1 MRVVVTGYGMITAA
15 GDNAEEC
22 WSTLT
27 QPRSCIA
34 ENTIV
39 SPDGAYTRLAGQVM
53 SLADGPGP
61 TRDRAIVLGLV
72 ALEEALGRSGLLQDG
87 PYQPERCGLVVGT
100 CNGGVR
106 SGDRFHRQWIQD
118 GLDKADYRLLLE
130 YPLHPV
136 ADALAAAFTLNGP
149 RTVHSNA
156 CAAGTVAIANAVEY
170 LRDGFADM
178 VVAGGVDPLSHL
190 AFAGFSS
197 LGALSHGVC
206 APYTRS
212 DGLNLGEGAGF
223 LVLEEYDK
231 AMDRGATI
239 FAEVLGYGL
248 SADAYHPTAPD
259 PRGRGA
265 LIAMGSA
272 MTMAG
277 VETGDIDYVNGH
289 GTGTPANDSHEL
301 KTVLSLG
308 DGKVPMSSTKSM
320 IGHTLGAAGAVE
332 AVVCVQSIVNQLIHP
347 TYVPQDEVAQEKLA
361 ALTEEHKVDIVP
373 CQTRQAV
380 VDTVISNSFAFGGN
394 NASLILAK
402 DRGSDHSEAARPS
415 RSGVSVTAVSAIA
428 GSALNKDE
436 IRDAFR
442 EDQVLYNDLVT
453 LENNVTYRIGRP
465 DESRLGSGVN
475 PRVLRRTDSLG
486 LLAVDA
492 FAQLLKDRPL
502 SPSELSGV
510 GVVFATAHG
519 PLSTVEAFQR
529 RLITKQEGDN
539 RLFPNTVMNAAA
551 GHVAVA
557 FGLHGPTATICAGG
571 VSGVAALQF
580 AHQLIANGSCDRVVV
595 IAADEAPDAL
605 AAGFSTV
612 PHYLSTD
619 DLRPN
624 ANTGVV
630 HSAGAVCILLEA
642 DEAAPDMV
650 RHSRVLGFGL
660 AGDDSGAGGLRADT
674 TAWSRSF
681 DIALQRSGLTAQ
693 DIDVVVSAA
702 TGRERSDQIEATAIA
717 RLGLR
722 PSVPI
727 IAPRGLTG
735 DIRAGSSLLAFL
747 VAEWLKSGER
757 LMVRG
762 EPAGLD
768 WNRSKPLHALVSA
781 FSIGGNY
788 QSYVIE
794 V

>member
-22 WSTLT
+22 WATLT
-27 QPRSCIA
+27 APRHCIV

-53 SLADGPGP
+53 TVPDGPGL
-61 TRDRAIVLGLV
+61 TRDRTIVLGHL
-72 ALEEALGRSGLLQDG
+72 ALEEALVRSGLLQDN
-87 PYQPERCGLVVGT
+87 PYHPDRRGIVVGT
-100 CNGGVR
+100 CNGGIR
-106 SGDRFHRQWIQD
+106 NGDKFHHQWIQD
-118 GLDKADYRLLLE
+118 GLDRADFRLLLE

-136 ADALAAAFTLNGP
+136 ADALAEEFMLDGP

-170 LRDGFADM
+170 LKDGFADM
-178 VVAGGVDPLSHL
+178 VAAGGVDPLAHL
-190 AFAGFSS
+190 SFAGFSS
-197 LGALSHGVC
+197 LGALSHGVS

-223 LVLEEYDK
+223 LILEEYGK
-231 AMDRGATI
+231 AVARGATI
-239 FAEVLGYGL
+239 YAEVLGYGL

-265 LIAMGSA
+265 MIAMSAA

-277 VETGDIDYVNGH
+277 VEVGDVDYVNGH
-289 GTGTPANDSHEL
+289 GTGTPANDSREL
-301 KTVLSLG
+301 KTALALG
-308 DGKVPMSSTKSM
+308 DGRVPMSSTKSM

-332 AVVCVQSIVNQLIHP
+332 AVVCVLSIVDQMIHP
-347 TYVPQDEVAQEKLA
+347 TYVPEDELAQEKLV
-361 ALTEEHKVDIVP
+361 ALDQEPKVDIVP
-373 CQTRQAV
+373 NKPRRAAI
-380 VDTVISNSFAFGGN
+380 DTVISNSFAFGGN
-394 NASLILAK
+394 NASIVLGSARD
-402 DRGSDHSEAARPS
+402 DRAEEPAR
-415 RSGVSVTAVSAIA
+415 RSGVAVTAVSALA
-428 GSALNKDE
+428 GSALTKDG
-436 IRDAFR
+436 IREAFI
-442 EDQVLYNDLVT
+442 EDRVLYDDSVT
-453 LENNVTYRIGRP
+453 LENNAVYRVGRP
-465 DESRLGSGVN
+465 DETRLGSGVN

-486 LLAVDA
+486 LLAVDV

-502 SPSELSGV
+502 SPGELSGV
-510 GVVFATAHG
+510 GVIFATAHG

-557 FGLHGPTATICAGG
+557 FGLHGPTATICSGG
-571 VSGVAALQF
+571 VSGVSALQF
-580 AHQLIANGSCDRVVV
+580 AHQLIANGSCDRVAV

-605 AAGFSTV
+605 AAGYSTV
-612 PHYLSTD
+612 PRYLSTD

-624 ANTGVV
+624 ENSGVV
-630 HSAGAVCILLEA
+630 HSAGAVGILLEA
-642 DEAAPDMV
+642 DEVAPDMV
-650 RHSRVLGFGL
+650 PPHSRVLGFGL
-660 AGDDSGAGGLRADT
+660 AGDDSGAGGLRADP
-674 TAWSRSF
+674 TAWTRSF
-681 DIALQRSGLTAQ
+681 DMALQRAGLTPQ
-693 DIDVVVSAA
+693 DVDVVVSAA
-702 TGRERSDQIEATAIA
+702 TGRDCSDQIEAAAIA

-722 PSVPI
+722 PSVPV
-727 IAPRGLTG
+727 IAPRGVTG
-735 DIRAGSSLLAFL
+735 DIRAGNPLLAFL
-747 VAEWLKSGER
+747 VAEWLKSGDR

-762 EPAGLD
+762 EPACLGQ
-768 WNRSKPLHALVSA
+768 NGSEPVRALVSA

>member
-15 GDNAEEC
+15 GDNAEQC
-22 WSTLT
+22 WATLT
-27 QPRSCIA
+27 APRDCIA

-39 SPDGAYTRLAGQVM
+39 SPDGAYTKLAGQVM
-53 SLADGPGP
+53 SMPDGPGP
-61 TRDRAIVLGLV
+61 MRDRAIVLGLV
-72 ALEEALGRSGLLQDG
+72 ALEEALVRSGLRQDG

-106 SGDRFHRQWIQD
+106 SGDRFHRQWIED

-178 VVAGGVDPLSHL
+178 VAAGGVDPLSHL

-223 LVLEEYDK
+223 LILEEYDK
-231 AMDRGATI
+231 AVARGATI
-239 FAEVLGYGL
+239 YAEVLGYGL

-265 LIAMGSA
+265 MIAMSAA

-277 VETGDIDYVNGH
+277 VEVEDVDYVNGH
-289 GTGTPANDSHEL
+289 GTGTPANDSREL
-301 KTVLSLG
+301 KTALALG

-332 AVVCVQSIVNQLIHP
+332 AVVCVLSIVDQLIHP
-347 TYVPQDEVAQEKLA
+347 TYVPEDELAQEKLA
-361 ALTEEHKVDIVP
+361 VLDQEPKVDIVP
-373 CQTRQAV
+373 NQPRQAAI
-380 VDTVISNSFAFGGN
+380 DTVISNSFAFGGN
-394 NASLILAK
+394 NASIVIGSARD
-402 DRGSDHSEAARPS
+402 DRTENPAR
-415 RSGVSVTAVSAIA
+415 RTGVAVTAVSAIA
-428 GSALNKDE
+428 GSALTKDG
-436 IRDAFR
+436 IRDAFC
-442 EDQVLYNDLVT
+442 EDRVLYDDLVT
-453 LENNVTYRIGRP
+453 LENNLTYRVGRP
-465 DESRLGSGVN
+465 DEARLGSGVN

-502 SPSELSGV
+502 SASELSGV

-519 PLSTVEAFQR
+519 PVSTVEAFQR

-580 AHQLIANGSCDRVVV
+580 AHQLIANHSCDRVVV
-595 IAADEAPDAL
+595 IAAEEAPDAL
-605 AAGFSTV
+605 VAGFSTV
-612 PHYLSTD
+612 PRYLSTD

-630 HSAGAVCILLEA
+630 HSAGAVGILLEA
-642 DEAAPDMV
+642 DEAAPDLP

-674 TAWSRSF
+674 TAWTRSF
-681 DIALQRSGLTAQ
+681 DMALQRAGLAAQ

-702 TGRERSDQIEATAIA
+702 TGRDCSDQIEAAAIA
-717 RLGLR
+717 GLGLR

-727 IAPRGLTG
+727 IAPRGVTG
-735 DIRAGSSLLAFL
+735 DIRAGSPLLAFL

-762 EPAGLD
+762 EPACLD
-768 WNRSKPLHALVSA
+768 WDGSKPLRALVSA

-788 QSYVIE
+788 QSFVIE